1 MENLTAIISIACTA
15 AGFLATAIT
24 FIARFVKS
32 AKEKKAAQDII
43 KLCDAIMPFIRKA
56 ESFLN
61 YTGLEKKEYVL
72 TKANQFAIE
81 NKIRFNAALVGD
93 KIEELVRLTREVNFR
108 ESVSANSTNLKN
120 KFTLGV
126 KAL

>member
-1 MENLTAIISIACTA
+1 MEQIITIISISCTA
-15 AGFLATAIT
+15 LGFLATAVT
-24 FIARFVKS
+24 FITRFVKS
-32 AKEKKAAQDII
+32 VKERKKAQDLI
-43 KLCDAIMPFIRKA
+43 KLCDALAPFIAQA

-61 YTGLEKKEYVL
+61 YSGKEKKEFVL

-81 NKIRFNAALVGD
+81 NKIVFDTKLVNE

-108 ESVSANSTNLKN
+108 EGVSANGIKLQN

-126 KAL
+126 KAS